1 VPFVLQEIFMGY
13 TEFDDDLP
21 ARIKEQADIVQVI
34 GAHVELKKA
43 GVRFLGC
50 CPFHNEKT
58 PSFSVHPGQ
67 QFFHCFGCGASGDV
81 FAFQMKYHNLDFP
94 TAMKELARRYHVEI
108 PERPMSPEQQEKR
121 RRRQLMYAVNEKVVS
136 IWKDCLHKSGLAKS
150 ARQYL
155 EKRGIPL
162 NIQKQFGLGYAPA
175 PESAGWDFLGSRL
188 KGEEHQIAIDLGLLV
203 KKEKGGTY
211 DRFRDRVLF
220 PIYDRQGKVL
230 GFGGR
235 IIGEGQPK
243 YMNSPES
250 MIFNKSASLLGLYQ
264 QGDAIRRSKQAILV
278 EGNFDLVSLVVHGC
292 PNVVAP
298 LGTALTVQQ
307 LQLLKGYAEECVLLF
322 DGDAAGVKAAM
333 RSVPL
338 FLAEEFAG
346 KVALLPEGHDP
357 DTFIREKG
365 LSPLEALLAT
375 AMPLPEFTL
384 QQLVEEHGLTFDGKN
399 RIMKALQPLLKASR
413 SSLQRSL
420 LLSHFSETLGVSVQD
435 LGAAMVVPKPS
446 APTAVSPL
454 LSPVKQQKPE
464 QLTPLTASQK
474 RIVSH
479 IVLYPDAVPKL
490 EHAGLREYLS
500 GTIGEVLLLQLGVL
514 LKGSDDVTPEDLLGV
529 LPQGGERLFVSDILL
544 SSSADNT
551 GLSYHGTDGEIKDL
565 LAKLEREDLIQ
576 KSKVLEQE
584 ICKCRSE
591 NDYEGQCKY
600 ALEKVKVSQELQ
612 NLRKK
617 NVIFE

>member
-1 VPFVLQEIFMGY
+1 MRY
-13 TEFDDDLP
+13 TELDNDLP

-34 GAHVELKKA
+34 GECVELKKA

-81 FAFQMKYHNLDFP
+81 LEFQMKYHNLDFP
-94 TAMKELARRYHVEI
+94 TAMKELARRYQIEI
-108 PERPMSPEQQEKR
+108 PEKPMSPQEQEKR
-121 RRRQLMYAVNEKVVS
+121 RRRKLMFAVNEKVVS
-136 IWKDCLHKSGLAKS
+136 IWKECLHKGDLAVE
-150 ARQYL
+150 ARKYL
-155 EKRGIPL
+155 QKRGIPL
-162 NIQKQFGLGYAPA
+162 AIQKQFGLGYAPS
-175 PESAGWDFLGSRL
+175 PDIAGWDYLGSRL
-188 KGEEHQIAIDLGLLV
+188 KGEEHEVAIELGLLV

-250 MIFNKSASLLGLYQ
+250 LIFNKSASLLGLYQ
-264 QGDAIRRSKQAILV
+264 QGDEIRRRKQAILV

-307 LQLLKGYAEECVLLF
+307 LKLLKGYADECVLLF
-322 DGDAAGVKAAM
+322 DGDTAGVKAAM

-338 FLAEEFAG
+338 FLGEEFAG

-365 LSPLEALLAT
+365 LAALDELLAR

-384 QQLVEEHGLTFDGKN
+384 QHLVEEHGLTLDGKS
-399 RIMKALQPLLKASR
+399 RIIKELQPLLKAAR

-420 LLSHFSETLGVSVQD
+420 MLSHFSESIGVSAGD
-435 LGAAMVVPKPS
+435 LGSAMAAAVPPPAAPPQRITPREKPR
-446 APTAVSPL
+446 
-454 LSPVKQQKPE
+454 PE
-464 QLTPLTASQK
+464 RLTPLTSSQK
-474 RIVSH
+474 RIVTH
-479 IVLYPDAVPKL
+479 IVLYPDTVAKL
-490 EHAGLREYLS
+490 EHAGLRNCLS
-500 GTIGEVLLLQLGVL
+500 GTIGEVLLLQLGAL
-514 LKGSDDVTPEDLLGV
+514 LETSESVTPEDLLDH

-544 SSSADNT
+544 SSSEDNT
-551 GLSYHGTDGEIKDL
+551 GLSYQGNDGEIAEL
-565 LAKLEREDLIQ
+565 LAKLERDHLLQQSKALEEKIFLS
-576 KSKVLEQE
+576 KSD
-584 ICKCRSE
+584 
-591 NDYEGQCKY
+591 NDYEKQCAY
-600 ALEKVKVSQELQ
+600 ALEKVKVDQELQ
-612 NLRKK
+612 ELRKK
-617 NVIFE
+617 NVVFE

>member
-1 VPFVLQEIFMGY
+1 MGY

-34 GAHVELKKA
+34 GAHVDLKKA
-43 GVRFLGC
+43 GTRFLGC

-81 FAFQMKYHNLDFP
+81 FAFQMKYHHLDFP
-94 TAMKELARRYHVEI
+94 TAMKDLARRYHVEI
-108 PERPMSPEQQEKR
+108 PERPMSPEQQEKNR
-121 RRRQLMYAVNEKVVS
+121 RRKLMYAVNEKVVS
-136 IWKDCLHKSGLAKS
+136 IWKDCLHNNGLAKT

-175 PESAGWDFLGSRL
+175 PESGGWDFLGSRL

-250 MIFNKSASLLGLYQ
+250 IIFNKSASLLGLYQ
-264 QGDAIRRSKQAILV
+264 QGDAIRRSKQVILV

-292 PNVVAP
+292 SNVVAP

-322 DGDAAGVKAAM
+322 DGDVAGVKAAM

-365 LSPLEALLAT
+365 LAKLEDLLAA

-399 RIMKALQPLLKASR
+399 RIMKELQPLLKAAKT
-413 SSLQRSL
+413 SLQRSL
-420 LLSHFSETLGVSVQD
+420 MLSHFSETVGVSADD

-446 APTAVSPL
+446 APVAISPP
-454 LSPVKQQKPE
+454 LSHEKEQKHE

-490 EHAGLREYLS
+490 EHAGLRAYLS
-500 GTIGEVLLLQLGVL
+500 GTIGEVLLLQLGAL
-514 LKGSDDVTPEDLLGV
+514 LRNSDEVTPEDLLDT
-529 LPQGGERLFVSDILL
+529 LPRGGERLFVSDILL
-544 SSSADNT
+544 SSSVDNT
-551 GLSYHGTDGEIKDL
+551 GLSYQGTDGEIKDL

-584 ICKCRSE
+584 IFRCKSE

-617 NVIFE
+617 NVVFE

>member
-1 VPFVLQEIFMGY
+1 MGY
-13 TEFDDDLP
+13 TELDNDLP

-34 GAHVELKKA
+34 GECVELKKA

-81 FAFQMKYHNLDFP
+81 FEFQMKYHNLDFP

-108 PERPMSPEQQEKR
+108 PEKPMSPQEQEKR
-121 RRRQLMYAVNEKVVS
+121 RRRKLMYAVNEKVVS
-136 IWKDCLHKSGLAKS
+136 IWKECLHQSGLAVE
-150 ARQYL
+150 ARKYL
-155 EKRGIPL
+155 QQRGIPL
-162 NIQKQFGLGYAPA
+162 TVQKQFGLGYAPS
-175 PESAGWDFLGSRL
+175 PDSAGWDYLGSRL
-188 KGEEHQIAIDLGLLV
+188 KGEEHQVAIELGLLV

-264 QGDAIRRSKQAILV
+264 QGDAIRRHKQAILV

-307 LQLLKGYAEECVLLF
+307 LKLLKGYAEECVLLF
-322 DGDAAGVKAAM
+322 DGDSAGVKAAM

-338 FLAEEFAG
+338 FLGEEFAG

-365 LSPLEALLAT
+365 LAALEELLAR

-384 QQLVEEHGLTFDGKN
+384 QQLVEEHGLTLDGKS
-399 RIMKALQPLLKASR
+399 RIIKELQPLLKAAK

-420 LLSHFSETLGVSVQD
+420 MLSHFSESIGISAGD
-435 LGAAMVVPKPS
+435 LGSAMAAVVPLS
-446 APTAVSPL
+446 AVPPQRRKSKVEAE
-454 LSPVKQQKPE
+454 PE
-464 QLTPLTASQK
+464 RLAPLTSSQK

-479 IVLYPDAVPKL
+479 IVLYPDSVAKL
-490 EHAGLREYLS
+490 EHAGLRNCLS
-500 GTIGEVLLLQLGVL
+500 GTIGEVLLLQLGAL
-514 LKGSDDVTPEDLLGV
+514 LEKSEDVTPEDLLDH

-544 SSSADNT
+544 SSAEDST
-551 GLSYHGTDGEIKDL
+551 GLSYQGNDGEITEL
-565 LAKLEREDLIQ
+565 LAKLERDHLLQ
-576 KSKVLEQE
+576 QSKTLEE
-584 ICKCRSE
+584 KIFVCKNE
-591 NDYEGQCKY
+591 NDYAKQCAY
-600 ALEKVKVSQELQ
+600 ALEKVKVDQRLQ
-612 NLRKK
+612 DLRKK
-617 NVIFE
+617 NVVFE